1 MFLNKTLDMPNFVGT
16 EAPARLKTYRIQPE
30 FGNPVFSF
38 DMHMRWLSTIA
49 SVEEEPIYGPIR
61 LIVGIVP
68 TPSMA
73 YSEVKVISLCS
84 ITHGEI

>member
-49 SVEEEPIYGPIR
+49 SVEEEPIWTYSLDSGHCANAEH
-61 LIVGIVP
+61 GI
-68 TPSMA
+68 
-73 YSEVKVISLCS
+73 
-84 ITHGEI
+84 